1 MQIRNP
7 LIVLSDFMGRVGRFT
22 IERFSHYLDLSAF
35 AWRIIREMSRW
46 PKEGRSLLYRV
57 TLEQVYFTAVQAL
70 WIVIPV
76 ALILGISLIMQFNR
90 ISGQVDLGKIVVV
103 ILVRELGPITTA
115 FIVILR
121 SATAITIETGYMSVL
136 REMETLEMGG
146 IDPVRLYALPRLIGM
161 VTAMVCLV
169 FIFAISSIL
178 GGYAI
183 VWVSTSISM
192 QHFLQQVGKALTP
205 EDYIVSAL
213 KALFFGVTIAIV
225 PLFRGFSVG
234 RSITE
239 VPVATSKG
247 AVECLFFCLVISGIL
262 SFLFYL

>member
-1 MQIRNP
+1 MAIKNP
-7 LIVLSDFMGRVGRFT
+7 LIVMSDSAGRVGRAT
-22 IERFSHYLDLSAF
+22 IEWMKHYLDLSAF
-35 AWRIIREMSRW
+35 GWRVVREMFRW

-76 ALILGISLIMQFNR
+76 ALILGISLIMQFNKL
-90 ISGQVDLGKIVVV
+90 SGQVDLGKIVVI

-121 SATAITIETGYMSVL
+121 SATAVTIETGYMNVL
-136 REMETLEMGG
+136 LEMETMEMEG

-169 FIFAISSIL
+169 FIFAISAIL
-178 GGYAI
+178 GGYGI

-192 QHFLQQVGKALTP
+192 QHFLQQIGKALTP
-205 EDYIVSAL
+205 EDYIVSVL
-213 KALFFGVTIAIV
+213 KAFFFGVTITV
-225 PLFRGFSVG
+225 VSLFRGFSVG

-262 SFLFYL
+262 SLLFYL

>member
-1 MQIRNP
+1 MAIRNP
-7 LIVLSDFMGRVGRFT
+7 LVVMSDFAGRVGRTT
-22 IERFSHYLDLSAF
+22 IEWIKHYLDISAF
-35 AWRIIREMSRW
+35 AWRMIRELFRW
-46 PKEGRSLLYRV
+46 PKVGRSLLYRV

-70 WIVIPV
+70 WIVVPV
-76 ALILGISLIMQFNR
+76 ALILGTSLIMQFSR
-90 ISGQVDLGKIVVV
+90 VSGQVDLGKIVVV
-103 ILVRELGPITTA
+103 IIVRELGPITTA
-115 FIVILR
+115 LIVILR
-121 SATAITIETGYMSVL
+121 SATAVTIETGYMNVL

-169 FIFAISSIL
+169 FIFATSAIL

-183 VWVSTSISM
+183 VWVSTNIPM
-192 QHFLQQVGKALTP
+192 QDFLLQIAKALTP
-205 EDYIVSAL
+205 GDYIVSAL
-213 KALFFGVTIAIV
+213 KALFFGVAIAV
-225 PLFRGFSVG
+225 VSLFRGLSVG

-247 AVECLFFCLVISGIL
+247 AVECLFFCMVISGIL

>member
-7 LIVLSDFMGRVGRFT
+7 LVVISDFMGRLGRRA
-22 IERFSHYLDLSAF
+22 IEGFSHYLDLGAF
-35 AWRIIREMSRW
+35 AWRIIREMFRW
-46 PKEGRSLLYRV
+46 PKEGRSLLYLV
-57 TLEQVYFTAVQAL
+57 TIEQIYFTAVQAL

-76 ALILGISLIMQFNR
+76 ALIFGISLIMQFNKL
-90 ISGQVDLGKIVVV
+90 SGQVDLGKIVVV

-136 REMETLEMGG
+136 REMEALEMGG

>member
-1 MQIRNP
+1 MPIRNP
-7 LIVLSDFMGRVGRFT
+7 LVVVSDFAGQLGRRT
-22 IERFSHYLDLSAF
+22 IEGISHYLDLSAF
-35 AWRIIREMSRW
+35 AWRMIREMFRW

-76 ALILGISLIMQFNR
+76 ALILGTSLIMQFSKV
-90 ISGQVDLGKIVVV
+90 SGQFDLGKIIVV
-103 ILVRELGPITTA
+103 IVVRELGPITTA
-115 FIVILR
+115 LIVILR
-121 SATAITIETGYMSVL
+121 SATAVTIETGYMNVL

-146 IDPVRLYALPRLIGM
+146 IDPLRLYALPRLIGM
-161 VTAMVCLV
+161 MTAMVCLV
-169 FIFAISSIL
+169 FIFAICAIL

-183 VWVSTSISM
+183 VWMSTNIAM
-192 QHFLQQVGKALTP
+192 QNFLLQIAKALTP

-213 KALFFGVTIAIV
+213 KALFFGVAIAV
-225 PLFRGFSVG
+225 VSLFRGFSVG

-247 AVECLFFCLVISGIL
+247 AVECLLICMVISGIL

>member
-7 LIVLSDFMGRVGRFT
+7 LVVMSDFAGRVGRRT
-22 IERFSHYLDLSAF
+22 IEGVSHYLDLSAF
-35 AWRIIREMSRW
+35 AWRMIREMFRW
-46 PKEGRSLLYRV
+46 PREGRSLLYRV

-70 WIVIPV
+70 WVVIPV
-76 ALILGISLIMQFNR
+76 ALILGTSLIMQFSKV
-90 ISGQVDLGKIVVV
+90 SGQFDLGKIIVV
-103 ILVRELGPITTA
+103 IIVRELGPITTA
-115 FIVILR
+115 LIVILR
-121 SATAITIETGYMSVL
+121 SATAVTIETGYMNVL

-146 IDPVRLYALPRLIGM
+146 IDPLRLYALPRLIGM
-161 VTAMVCLV
+161 MTAMVCLV
-169 FIFAISSIL
+169 FIFATSAIL

-183 VWVSTSISM
+183 VWMSTNIAM
-192 QHFLQQVGKALTP
+192 QNFLLQIAKALTP

-213 KALFFGVTIAIV
+213 KALFFGVAIAV
-225 PLFRGFSVG
+225 VSLFRGFSVG

-247 AVECLFFCLVISGIL
+247 AVECLLICMVISGIL